1 MEIGMHSQSTSPS
14 NPTRVVSLKKARFT
28 QMLFDENALAQNG
41 FETWVFCPGMLFNS
55 PDKWWGDRGQR
66 DYPHEGIDLC
76 LYRDRRQRTLRLD
89 EMTRIPAM
97 HKGVV
102 KAIFKDYLG
111 KAVVIHHE
119 NLSGENARFIS
130 LYAHITP
137 RADLE
142 IDTLVQEGDFLGTIA
157 DTSSSKA
164 KIIPHLHFS
173 LGLASPSLS
182 YEGFVW
188 NTIRKGDIITL
199 LNPLEVIE
207 WPCEELERGHPAC
220 LEI

>member
-1 MEIGMHSQSTSPS
+1 
-14 NPTRVVSLKKARFT
+14 
-28 QMLFDENALAQNG
+28 MLFEENALAQNG

-76 LYRDRRQRTLRLD
+76 LYRDRHQRTLRLD

>member
-28 QMLFDENALAQNG
+28 QMLFEENALAQNG

-119 NLSGENARFIS
+119 HLGGENARFIS

-199 LNPLEVIE
+199 LNPLEVID

>member
-1 MEIGMHSQSTSPS
+1 MHSQSTSPS

-28 QMLFDENALAQNG
+28 QMLFEENALAQNG

-142 IDTLVQEGDFLGTIA
+142 IDTLGQEGDFLGTIA

-173 LGLASPSLS
+173 LGLASPTLS